1 MTIKNL
7 SKTKNIEFLPVYVDD
22 EGGEAEPEELVDLEV
37 VDLKCGGAVCERE
50 RQRARTGGREGGR
63 ERREGLRERGKE
75 GGRQTD

>member
-7 SKTKNIEFLPVYVDD
+7 SKTKNIAFLPVYVKD
-22 EGGEAEPEELVDLEV
+22 ECDEEPEEV